1 MIVHNLNLYEE
12 HEDYYNLYTK
22 NNNKLNDVIQDII
35 QKYNFNYEP
44 KKYYRM
50 HANNMITR
58 NIYELSGLII
68 MLNAVIEKNIY
79 GYCIKT
85 SKKYKCEKMY
95 YLNSTVAKFLYTAYH
110 FNCLE
115 DEFVI
120 YFAWEYFSPM
130 LIHYP
135 KNDTVF
141 NINYRFSAIEHIINE
156 SNLNHSIP
164 YYPQDN
170 FISYAIGIMHNAGHY
185 MWQEIY
191 GLMLLF
197 EYNLLD
203 NIDEFLIY
211 KYDYLNIA
219 NILKNKY
226 NKQITILN
234 SNSTNHNCTIN
245 LSKHFISTSLN
256 EYFKNV
262 YELKSINNQNEINIL
277 IDIRSNSRVW
287 LNQHENIIN
296 LIQTAKQKYRNY
308 NVNFYISGFF
318 THNTEFN
325 HNYFYDYNKEI
336 HAQNIMFNNIQS
348 SIECNI
354 YNLINSNLCD
364 IVKICQK
371 IDICISNTGSGASFF
386 NLLLFN
392 KCTVLFTLR
401 SITDDFNVQRDAF
414 ENRLSNGK
422 YLPKHYIIDNN
433 NNFYLQNGILTP
445 LVISVIDQLILP
457 SKFT

>member
-1 MIVHNLNLYEE
+1 MIVHNLNLYED
-12 HEDYYNLYTK
+12 HSTYYYLYTK
-22 NNNKLNDVIQDII
+22 NNNKLNDIIQDII
-35 QKYNFNYEP
+35 RKYNFNYEP

-50 HANNMITR
+50 SENNMTTR
-58 NIYELSGLII
+58 NIYELSGLVI

-85 SKKYKCEKMY
+85 GEKYKCEKMY
-95 YLNSTVAKFLYTAYH
+95 YSNTEKFCYTAYH
-110 FNCLE
+110 FNCSQ

-135 KNDTVF
+135 KNDTAF
-141 NINYRFSAIEHIINE
+141 NISYRFSSTKHIINE
-156 SNLNHSIP
+156 SKLNHSKP

-170 FISYAIGIMHNAGHY
+170 FISYAIGIIHNAGHY
-185 MWQEIY
+185 MWQEMY

-203 NIDEFLIY
+203 NIDEFIIY

-234 SNSTNHNCTIN
+234 SSSTNHNCTIN

-262 YELKSINNQNEINIL
+262 YELKSINNKNEINIL

-287 LNQHENIIN
+287 LNQHENIIH
-296 LIQTAKQKYRNY
+296 LIEKSKQKYRNY
-308 NVNFYISGFF
+308 NVNFYITGFF
-318 THNTEFN
+318 THNTELPCN
-325 HNYFYDYNKEI
+325 FYNSNKEI
-336 HAQNIMFNNIQS
+336 HAQNMIFIKIQR
-348 SIECNI
+348 SIKCKI
-354 YNLINSNLCD
+354 YNLINSKLCD
-364 IVKICQK
+364 IVRICQK

-386 NLLLFN
+386 YSLIFN
-392 KCTVLFTLR
+392 KSTVFFTLR
-401 SITDDFNVQRDAF
+401 SITDEFNVQRHAF
-414 ENRLSNGK
+414 ENMLSNGK
-422 YLPKHYIIDNN
+422 YLPKNYIIDNN
-433 NNFYLQNGILTP
+433 NNFYLKNGILTP
-445 LVISVIDQLILP
+445 LVTSLIDKLILP
-457 SKFT
+457 SKHR